1 MGGFGISSKDSSTS
15 SCLERLDRDEE
26 NEESVGRLSFRRG
39 ADSGYGEG
47 AGDLLDECDG
57 TERLPDRLG
66 SFGEGGGPI
75 GGTLAMTVRK
85 RGRFSRSVRRTLLNH
100 GVTRVS
106 DRGYTK
112 SLNIVTTEVTKFC
125 SLITSFE
132 KAIN

>member
-1 MGGFGISSKDSSTS
+1 MGGFGISSKVSSIS

-26 NEESVGRLSFRRG
+26 DEGSAGRFSFRRG
-39 ADSGYGEG
+39 ADSGCGEG

-85 RGRFSRSVRRTLLNH
+85 RTSFSRSDRRILLSL
-100 GVTRVS
+100 GVTKVS
-106 DRGYTK
+106 DGMCTK
-112 SLNIVTTEVTKFC
+112 VF
-125 SLITSFE
+125 
-132 KAIN
+132 